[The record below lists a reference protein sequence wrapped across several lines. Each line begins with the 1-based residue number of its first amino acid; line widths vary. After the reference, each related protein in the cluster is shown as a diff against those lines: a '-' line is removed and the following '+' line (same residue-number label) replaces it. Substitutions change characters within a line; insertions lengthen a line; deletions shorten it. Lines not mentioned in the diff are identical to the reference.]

1 MSLSI
6 HNYKILEKINNGA
19 FGEIYL
25 GRNKRTQ
32 ELVVIKTEI
41 HHQSTIQHETKMLQY
56 LATAKVNSIPLV
68 YLYCV
73 SSFVDYTQPPRPLLI
88 LPYYKQSLTHYL
100 KQHPKKTVIDKI
112 MHSMLKI
119 FEQIHKQYVVHRDIK
134 PQNFMMN
141 DKDEVV
147 LIDFGLSTFF
157 VDENANLFPNEASQ
171 SMIGTPK
178 FTSIYV
184 HLGNKYTVRDDM
196 ISLGYLYVWMLHG
209 GYCPWDPMSNTS
221 GNIHPSTYEKIHIH
235 HEYNKALLQ
244 NKDLSQYIRMC
255 QLKKEDAIVQYLQ
268 HVYFLEYEER
278 PDHVYLQPL
287 FCM

>member
-6 HNYKILEKINNGA
+6 HNYKILEKINSGS

-25 GRNKRTQ
+25 GMNKRSQ

-41 HHQSTIQHETKMLQY
+41 QNHSTIKHETKMLQY
-56 LATAKVNSIPLV
+56 LGNAKVKSIPLV

-73 SSFVDYTQPPRPLLI
+73 SSFIDHVQPPRPLLI
-88 LPYYKQSLTHYL
+88 LPYYKQTLLHYL

-112 MHSMLKI
+112 MVSMLEI
-119 FEQIHKQYVVHRDIK
+119 FEQLHNNFVVHRDIK

-141 DKDEVV
+141 DKEEVV
-147 LIDFGLSTFF
+147 LIDFGLATFF
-157 VDENANLFPNEASQ
+157 VDEDTNLLPNEPST

-178 FTSIYV
+178 FSSIYV
-184 HLGNKYTVRDDM
+184 HLGNKYSRRDDM

-209 GYCPWDPMSNTS
+209 GYCPWDPMARANGHFNS
-221 GNIHPSTYEKIHIH
+221 STYDKIHIH

-244 NKDLSQYIRMC
+244 NKDLSQFVRLC
-255 QLKKEDAIVQYLQ
+255 QLQKEDAIVHYLQ
-268 HVYFLEYEER
+268 HVYFLEFDEYPNYEN
-278 PDHVYLQPL
+278 LKQL
-287 FCM
+287 FC